1 MYLRDARRRDAKKP
15 VVDIGLGGL
24 RCYSDEDFPVG
35 ERFNIEVFLPDG
47 SSLTALVRAAW
58 VDELEENAP
67 AKFEIG
73 FELVATDPD
82 QLDHLK
88 KIIEAATVAEDA

>member
-88 KIIEAATVAEDA
+88 KIIEAATVAEEA